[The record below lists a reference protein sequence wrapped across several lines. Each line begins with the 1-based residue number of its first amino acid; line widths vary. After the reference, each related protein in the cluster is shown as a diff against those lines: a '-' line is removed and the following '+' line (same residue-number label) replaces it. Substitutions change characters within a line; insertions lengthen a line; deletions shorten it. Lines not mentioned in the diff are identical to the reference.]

1 MGRTVR
7 GRGLAE
13 LVLGAARG
21 RLARGE
27 LLVRV
32 SVPLARPAVL
42 RMFKHARRR
51 TGDLAIANMAVGC
64 ELAGP
69 GRLASPQVY
78 IGGVGLA
85 VAECPRRAVLRAGH
99 LETLLAG
106 QGTTEISR
114 QEICEAVE
122 KDLKIETDVS
132 HLENIQ
138 FKKSLVVG
146 FVLKFL
152 DGIWRHGAGV
162 EQEQLPALEFTQL
175 HEATPADQAPMDPVT
190 RPVPHASSAEQC
202 AGEAVFVADMPRY
215 EREVALVPVQSS
227 QRHVRIRG
235 VYTAAALV
243 MPGVVAW
250 ISATDVPGSNLW
262 GIGVADEELF
272 PTETVLYMGQIIGLI
287 AADNPDIGAA
297 AAAAVRVEY
306 EPLTPILTLSE
317 AAAAHSTLCDP
328 IVVKKDNRQKNKAEG
343 VTSVGKVTGTVMLG
357 GQEHFYWEPHTALA
371 VPVKEKQEIT
381 VHFGVQGPSGL
392 QEKLASV
399 LGIPQH
405 RVIVKVTHLL

>member
-1 MGRTVR
+1 MR
-7 GRGLAE
+7 GRALAE

-42 RMFKHARRR
+42 RMFKHARRK
-51 TGDLAIANMAVGC
+51 TGDLAIANMAVSC
-64 ELAGP
+64 EVAGP
-69 GRLASPQVY
+69 GHLASPQVY

-106 QGTTEISR
+106 QGTSEISR
-114 QEICEAVE
+114 QDICDAVE

-152 DGIWRHGAGV
+152 DGVWRPGAGA
-162 EQEQLPALEFTQL
+162 EQLPPLEFTQL
-175 HEATPADQAPMDPVT
+175 HETTSADQPPMDPVT

-227 QRHVRIRG
+227 QPHARIRG
-235 VYTAAALV
+235 VDTAAALA

-250 ISATDVPGSNLW
+250 IAAADVPGSNLW

-272 PTETVLYMGQIIGLI
+272 PTETVLYVGQIIGLI

-306 EPLTPILTLSE
+306 EPLPPILTLSE

-328 IVVKKDNRQKNKAEG
+328 IVVKKDNRQRNKVEG
-343 VTSVGKVTGTVMLG
+343 VTSVGKVTGTVLLG

-371 VPVKEKQEIT
+371 VPVQEKQEIT
-381 VHFGVQGPSGL
+381 VHCGVQGPSGL

-405 RVIVKVTHLL
+405 RVSVKVRYDLKHQMK

>member
-85 VAECPRRAVLRAGH
+85 VAECPRRAVVRAGH

-122 KDLKIETDVS
+122 EDLKIETDVS

-152 DGIWRHGAGV
+152 DGVWRQGAGV
-162 EQEQLPALEFTQL
+162 EQLLALEFSQL
-175 HEATPADQAPMDPVT
+175 HEATPADQAPVDPVT

-227 QRHVRIRG
+227 QPHARIRG
-235 VYTAAALV
+235 VDTAA
-243 MPGVVAW
+243 P
-250 ISATDVPGSNLW
+250 SSCPGSWPGSLPRTCS
-262 GIGVADEELF
+262 A
-272 PTETVLYMGQIIGLI
+272 PTC
-287 AADNPDIGAA
+287 GAA
-297 AAAAVRVEY
+297 SGWRTRRSS
-306 EPLTPILTLSE
+306 PLRLCSTWARSSASSPRPRTTRTSELPQPPTLLE
-317 AAAAHSTLCDP
+317 VHYSTLCEP
-328 IVVKKDNRQKNKAEG
+328 IVENRAEG
-343 VTSVGKVTGTVMLG
+343 VTSVAKMTGTLR
-357 GQEHFYWEPHTALA
+357 EPHLALA
-371 VPVKEKQEIT
+371 VPVQEKQEIT
-381 VHFGVQGPSGL
+381 IHCGVQGPSGL
-392 QEKLASV
+392 QEKLASCSEF
-399 LGIPQH
+399 PSTASSS
-405 RVIVKVTHLL
+405 R